1 MKLRIFT
8 LMALAAVLT
17 GCFPARIVT
26 VSPYN
31 GYQTSYATTVTAPHV
46 STVTTTT
53 RITPEFDDLSLYL
66 DLQAVG
72 AAFAQS
78 STIQEFES
86 LINNSSYIISNLD
99 LNRDGYVDYLRVV
112 ETMEGYTH
120 VFVIQAVLGSNLY
133 QDIATIVAEA
143 PANRTVYVQIIGAP
157 YIYGP
162 NYYLTP
168 VFVTRPPIFDHFYRH
183 GYSPWR
189 SPWYW
194 DHFPPFYR
202 HPAPLHLGHYQAYVH
217 TYMSGHQF
225 CHRFDF
231 PKECHFKDFDRIS
244 RPVQRN
250 DYGQQHPERSF
261 TVRTAEI
268 PTNGGARITNAS
280 DIRARQSASTVTT
293 STSEASRRTPNATSS
308 ATVPAGT
315 STSSRSAATTSR
327 STTTAGTSSTSS
339 RATSSGT
346 TATRPA
352 SGTGE
357 ATTTTVK
364 SRVRSTG
371 STETTVRTTTP
382 SGTSTVNRST
392 GATTP
397 RSSSST
403 STRAASSSSSS
414 SSRSA
419 STSSSSTRS
428 TSTSS
433 SSTRSSSSSAS
444 TSSSS
449 GNSRGTSSS
458 SSSSRRR

>member
-31 GYQTSYATTVTAPHV
+31 GYHTSYATTVTAPHV

-53 RITPEFDDLSLYL
+53 RITPELDDLSLYL

-78 STIQEFES
+78 SNIQEFES

-120 VFVIQAVLGSNLY
+120 VFVIQAVLAPNVY
-133 QDIATIVAEA
+133 QDIASIVVEA
-143 PANRTVYVQIIGAP
+143 PANRSVYVQIIGAP
-157 YIYGP
+157 YIYGH
-162 NYYLTP
+162 NYYLNP

-183 GYSPWR
+183 GYAPWR

-194 DHFPPFYR
+194 DHFPPFYK

-217 TYMSGHQF
+217 TFMHGHQF

-261 TVRTAEI
+261 TVRTANI
-268 PTNGGARITNAS
+268 PSNGGAAINNAR
-280 DIRARQSASTVTT
+280 DIRERQSASTVTT
-293 STSEASRRTPNATSS
+293 SEASRRSVNATSS
-308 ATVPAGT
+308 ATPAAGT
-315 STSSRSAATTSR
+315 GSTSSRSAATTSR
-327 STTTAGTSSTSS
+327 STTTAGSSSASS
-339 RATSSGT
+339 RA
-346 TATRPA
+346 AA
-352 SGTGE
+352 SGSASSRE
-357 ATTTTVK
+357 ATSTTVR

-392 GATTP
+392 GTTTP
-397 RSSSST
+397 RSSGAT
-403 STRAASSSSSS
+403 STRAAGSSSGSSRSSATSSS
-414 SSRSA
+414 SSRSSSTSA
-419 STSSSSTRS
+419 SSTRSTGSSSSSTRS
-428 TSTSS
+428 
-433 SSTRSSSSSAS
+433 A
-444 TSSSS
+444 SSSS
-449 GNSRGTSSS
+449 GNSRSASSS
-458 SSSSRRR
+458 SSSNSRRR